1 MPQQKKHF
9 IGTVDVRE
17 LHELSWPIMRLL
29 ARSWVE
35 RLELRRYKRHLL
47 ASGQWDRIRA
57 IPRRDSSGGV
67 SPYLFDLHGVPAPR
81 AGAVTAAEMS
91 AALGLD

>member
-1 MPQQKKHF
+1 MREQKQHF
-9 IGTVDVRE
+9 IETVDVRE
-17 LHELSWPIMRLL
+17 LRELDWPIVRLL
-29 ARSWVE
+29 APSFVE

-67 SPYLFDLHGVPAPR
+67 SPNVFDLYGVPAPR
-81 AGAVTAAEMS
+81 AGAVTTADMS
-91 AALGLD
+91 SALGFE